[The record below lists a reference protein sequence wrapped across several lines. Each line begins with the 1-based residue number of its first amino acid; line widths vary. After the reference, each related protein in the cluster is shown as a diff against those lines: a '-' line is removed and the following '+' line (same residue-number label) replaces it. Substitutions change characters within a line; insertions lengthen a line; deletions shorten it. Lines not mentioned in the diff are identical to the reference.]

1 MKKSLQ
7 ITLLILG
14 LIMFGTLTAISIA
27 THNSDDDNVK
37 YRKKT
42 KTVEIS
48 EEDYKALE
56 KLAQDLEEI
65 EKEEIQIQFLLC
77 KMDLINKVSYD
88 EKDYMKI
95 IDSIAHSENV
105 ELILKECAND

>member
-1 MKKSLQ
+1 MKNPIL
-7 ITLLILG
+7 IVLLILG

-27 THNSDDDNVK
+27 TNNNDEDNVT
-37 YRKKT
+37 YSKKT

-48 EEDYKALE
+48 EEDAKKLE

-65 EKEEIQIQFLLC
+65 EKNEIKIHFLLC
-77 KMDLINKVSYD
+77 KMELINKVSYD

-95 IDSIAHSENV
+95 IDSIAHSEDM
-105 ELILKECAND
+105 ELILKECAK

>member
-1 MKKSLQ
+1 MKNPIL
-7 ITLLILG
+7 IVLLILG
-14 LIMFGTLTAISIA
+14 IIMFGTFTAISIA

-48 EEDYKALE
+48 EEDAKELE

-65 EKEEIQIQFLLC
+65 EKNEIKIHFLLC
-77 KMDLINKVSYD
+77 KMHLIDKVSYD
-88 EKDYMKI
+88 EKDYIKI
-95 IDSIAHSENV
+95 IDSIAHSEDV
-105 ELILKECAND
+105 ELILKECDK